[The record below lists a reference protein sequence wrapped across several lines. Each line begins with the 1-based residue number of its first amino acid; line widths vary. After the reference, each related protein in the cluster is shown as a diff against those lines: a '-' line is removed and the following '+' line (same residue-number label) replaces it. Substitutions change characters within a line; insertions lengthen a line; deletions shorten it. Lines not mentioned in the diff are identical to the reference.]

1 MADSTNT
8 SGAQR
13 DCCTCL
19 CWPDALPFARCR
31 NCCYYKELVV
41 QNYIFCAW
49 SFSLPFAKSKCTKK
63 IILHKTWKKNLIQ
76 IQYYVHVPTCIFKR
90 FFWNVYFRSLHGWDT
105 QIRHLIQSFIP
116 YLTRNFGT
124 LFKESFLKWESRST
138 TFFIFKME
146 VPQIIISQM
155 LFKGD
160 EKYILT

>member
-1 MADSTNT
+1 MLLQLKNNSSAKLHFLCLKFFLTICEIKVHKENNF
-8 SGAQR
+8 AQN
-13 DCCTCL
+13 L
-19 CWPDALPFARCR
+19 
-31 NCCYYKELVV
+31 
-41 QNYIFCAW
+41 
-49 SFSLPFAKSKCTKK
+49 
-63 IILHKTWKKNLIQ
+63 KKNLIQ

-138 TFFIFKME
+138 TFSISKME
-146 VPQIIISQM
+146 VPQTIISQM